1 MNVKRIT
8 SEHDLHIAFDIR
20 KAVFVEEQG
29 CPVSDEFDEFDTLRE
44 DCRHILVYHENE
56 PVGTARVR
64 IVDHA
69 GKLERI
75 CILKPYRKFGL
86 GKVIVDA
93 LERIVKEQG
102 ISAFKLHGQ
111 TQAAVFYEK
120 LGYQTASEEFILDG
134 IPHVLMTKKDSFA
147 L

>member
-8 SEHDLHIAFDIR
+8 SEHDLHIAFEIR

-29 CPVSDEFDEFDTLRE
+29 CPVSDEFDEFDTLCG
-44 DCRHILVYHENE
+44 DCRHILVYYENE

-64 IVDHA
+64 IVDHV

-86 GKVIVDA
+86 GKVIVDS
-93 LERIVKEQG
+93 LERIVKEQS
-102 ISAFKLHGQ
+102 ISAFKLYGQ
-111 TQAAVFYEK
+111 TQAAGFYEK
-120 LGYQTASEEFILDG
+120 LGYQTASDEFMLDG
-134 IPHVLMTKKDSFA
+134 IPHVLMTKEDSR
-147 L
+147 

>member
-8 SEHDLHIAFDIR
+8 TEHDLHTAFDIR
-20 KAVFVEEQG
+20 KTVFVEEQG
-29 CPVSDEFDEFDTLRE
+29 CPVSDEFDEFDTLHG
-44 DCRHILVYHENE
+44 DCQHILVYHEQQ

-86 GKVIVDA
+86 GKVIVDE
-93 LERIVKEQG
+93 LERIVKEKAFIHVNCTVRHRQQAFMKS
-102 ISAFKLHGQ
+102 SAIRQHQRNLYWMAFR
-111 TQAAVFYEK
+111 
-120 LGYQTASEEFILDG
+120 
-134 IPHVLMTKKDSFA
+134 MC
-147 L
+147 

>member
-8 SEHDLHIAFDIR
+8 SEHDLHTAFEIR
-20 KAVFVEEQG
+20 KTVFVEEQG

-44 DCRHILVYHENE
+44 DCRHILVYHENK

-64 IVDHA
+64 IVEHV

-111 TQAAVFYEK
+111 TQAAGFYEK

-134 IPHVLMTKKDSFA
+134 IPHVLMTKKDDSC